1 MKLYNAI
8 NAELSVNGITYLA
21 ITTLSALLLY
31 MVTNYNEIC
40 AAITVLFRL

>member
-8 NAELSVNGITYLA
+8 KIELSVNGITYAA
-21 ITTLSALLLY
+21 ITALSALLLY
-31 MVTNYNEIC
+31 MVTNFNEIC